1 MGSPTD
7 AARLV
12 ALRLPATPEALE
24 VMQRSWA
31 RGDALLPLPA
41 DAPDD
46 VVARILAALR
56 PAVLRGDDGD
66 VSLPDPVPVA
76 ADTALVVTTSGTTG
90 PPKGVKLTHQALTA
104 SVAAS
109 LDRLGWAPDDRW
121 LCCLPLHHVAGIL
134 VLLRAWQVG
143 TAPIVQ
149 AGFDAA
155 SVAAADAATHVALVP
170 TMLHRLLDARV
181 DVTRFRRV
189 LVGGAPAGRRL
200 RERAAAAGAPV
211 TVSYGMTETCGGCVY
226 DGVPLDGVEVRV
238 DADGCIAIRGP
249 VVMRGYR
256 GRPDLTAAVLDAD
269 GWLHTTDLGRWT
281 DDGRLE
287 VLGRGDDVIVTGGE
301 KVAAGQLA
309 ALLRAHPRVADAAV
323 VGHPDPEWGERV
335 VAYCVASDRLD
346 PPTLDELRDFVAA
359 HAPRHAAPRELRL
372 VEDLP

>member
-1 MGSPTD
+1 
-7 AARLV
+7 
-12 ALRLPATPEALE
+12 
-24 VMQRSWA
+24 MQRSWA
-31 RGDALLPLPA
+31 GGDALLPLPA
-41 DAPDD
+41 AAPDE
-46 VVARILAALR
+46 VVAGILAALR

-90 PPKGVKLTHQALTA
+90 PPKGVELTHQALTA
-104 SVAAS
+104 AVGAS
-109 LDRLGWAPDDRW
+109 LDRLESAPGDRW

-134 VLLRAWQVG
+134 VLLRAWQAG
-143 TAPIVQ
+143 TEPIVH
-149 AGFDAA
+149 AGFDPAEVG
-155 SVAAADAATHVALVP
+155 SADAATHIALVP

-181 DVTRFRRV
+181 DVGRFRRV
-189 LVGGAPAGRRL
+189 LVGGAKPGRRL
-200 RERAAAAGAPV
+200 RERAGGAGAPV

-249 VVMRGYR
+249 VVMRRYR

-269 GWLHTTDLGRWT
+269 GWLRTADLGRWT

-309 ALLRAHPRVADAAV
+309 ALLCAHPRVADAAV
-323 VGHPDPEWGERV
+323 VGRADLEWGERV
-335 VAYCVASDRLD
+335 VAYCVAADPLD
-346 PPTLDELRDFVAA
+346 PPTLEELRDFVAA
-359 HAPRHAAPRELRL
+359 QAPRHAPPRELRL
-372 VEDLP
+372 VDDLP